1 MRRALRGRERRALD
15 ERGMTLVELLV
26 AMAIMSIVMLVMTT
40 TLTSIQRAVVE
51 EDVRGRLND
60 QARLAMQSLD
70 RLVRSGNILYDP
82 VDETGN
88 DPYDVTAAGYLFR
101 VYTQAEQAEDEDPR
115 CALWLVNDDQ
125 QLLYRT
131 WPVLDP
137 DAATDATL
145 DTLTVSCSKT
155 QAVGASTV
163 TWRVTIASGGVLHAT
178 TTTAQT
184 QDPTDPNIRWD
195 VQAVAQP
202 IEITIRYEFIV
213 DGVTEVDL
221 TATFDPGELLARGI
235 YEPPPAQ
242 QGV

>member
-1 MRRALRGRERRALD
+1 MRRTLRGAARRVLD

-51 EDVRGRLND
+51 EDVRMRLND
-60 QARLAMQSLD
+60 QARLAVQSLD

-115 CALWLVNDDQ
+115 CALWLVNDQQ

-137 DAATDATL
+137 DAASPWQVVAEAVVNRELDEPAFSLDAT
-145 DTLTVSCSKT
+145 
-155 QAVGASTV
+155 G
-163 TWRVTIASGGVLHAT
+163 RTIAVEFHVNPDLEDRPQAT
-178 TTTAQT
+178 QVVRASLTGRNTSFGYPVQLCSELP
-184 QDPTDPNIRWD
+184 DPLI
-195 VQAVAQP
+195 
-202 IEITIRYEFIV
+202 
-213 DGVTEVDL
+213 
-221 TATFDPGELLARGI
+221 
-235 YEPPPAQ
+235 
-242 QGV
+242 